1 MSSNDEQLYN
11 MDSGSVLQRLGG
23 GATAIQRLEEGKLEA
38 SARVDAKKTQ
48 ITEEKESQEEGGLGI
63 GIGSAGVF
71 SGVVGLVKK
80 RAMGIIKTKAKQ
92 SLDDLV
98 AKAQAKKQA
107 LKDKLSGED
116 EPPAG
121 EQGAGGQPQAQ
132 ADPNATPENPQPNS
146 ADSNNPTYGNQEAV
160 DANPQTAEAPS
171 GSTAP
176 AREGEYNVDVEQA
189 PRVPPRTETTET
201 PQADIETPRIQVT
214 EPDTTTTTEIA
225 QPDEYVGFKSV
236 PARLQ
241 DPEDQSSYDNV
252 TSPEDLNPIESRVQ
266 TRYNNLDGDAQARSD
281 AQYKADPNQ
290 TDNPTT
296 LEQRTNNVQAREAS
310 VEEQEGDLRTTFKD
324 PNLEVDPDADPLRY
338 QGNSRDLEGVPDTQR
353 NPASFKTDNPDYPV
367 EQITEPQPPTTQT
380 TTTQGETTTLQ
391 EADSVPQ
398 EALTETTT
406 YGGRAGTITAEATKA
421 PDIPARNIP
430 APEPTADVP
439 TPPTGAGASELQANL
454 SEQTQDAMATFKGNI
469 KSQLNLSDED
479 AGDLITKIAGGG
491 ADIED
496 IVGAGSDILSSM
508 SGAMG
513 GILGTLGATAE
524 VLGPLSAIAGIG
536 MGIYSAIEQGK
547 EEKESEEKVS
557 QYQSDVQNLSN
568 TTQLQTG
575 SIAMPTMDTSQF
587 RTGGMMNF

>member
-1 MSSNDEQLYN
+1 MSSQDEQLYN

-23 GATAIQRLEEGKLEA
+23 ASTALQRLEEGKLEA
-38 SARVDAKKTQ
+38 SARVDAKQTQ

-98 AKAQAKKQA
+98 AKAQARKQA
-107 LKDKLSGED
+107 LKDKLKGEDGD

-121 EQGAGGQPQAQ
+121 EDGAGGQPQAQ
-132 ADPNATPENPQPNS
+132 ADPNATPDNPAPNS
-146 ADSNNPTYGNQEAV
+146 ADSSNPTYGNQEAV
-160 DANPQTAEAPS
+160 DANPQTAEAPTG
-171 GSTAP
+171 GSEAP
-176 AREGEYNVDVEQA
+176 ARAGEYNVDVEQA

-214 EPDTTTTTEIA
+214 EPDTETPENMNPART
-225 QPDEYVGFKSV
+225 QPDEGENIDN
-236 PARLQ
+236 A
-241 DPEDQSSYDNV
+241 SSQA
-252 TSPEDLNPIESRVQ
+252 DLDPIESRLA
-266 TRYNNLDGDAQARSD
+266 TRYNNLDSEAQGRANRTYNNSD
-281 AQYKADPNQ
+281 DTQSTPEGETQ
-290 TDNPTT
+290 T
-296 LEQRTNNVQAREAS
+296 LENRKDNLSVREDAIN
-310 VEEQEGDLRTTFKD
+310 EQELNPDTTFKD
-324 PNLEVDPDADPLRY
+324 PNLSIDQDDPAWS
-338 QGNSRDLEGVPDTQR
+338 NTQKVKPQQTR
-353 NPASFKTDNPDYPV
+353 GETYDNPA
-367 EQITEPQPPTTQT
+367 E
-380 TTTQGETTTLQ
+380 TQGSTTEGATTTLQ

-398 EALTETTT
+398 EALSETTT
-406 YGGRAGTITAEATKA
+406 YGGRAGTITATAEQA

-430 APEPTADVP
+430 APEPDAP
-439 TPPTGAGASELQANL
+439 TPPAGGGADALQANL

-469 KSQLNLSDED
+469 KSQLNLSDDD
-479 AGDLITKIAGGG
+479 AGELISKIAGGG

-508 SGAMG
+508 SGSLG
-513 GILGTLGATAE
+513 GVLGFLGSTAE

-547 EEKESEEKVS
+547 EEEASEKKVT